1 MGKSRM
7 AEIILKRTGELL
19 RKLFEILIGHP
30 EGLQAGMA
38 LDKLANSVTLSEYEA
53 EVSKS
58 SGTRRFDKIVRFA
71 TVDCTKAGW
80 LFSFFYF
87 ASPL

>member
-1 MGKSRM
+1 M

-30 EGLQAGMA
+30 EGLQAGVA

-53 EVSKS
+53 
-58 SGTRRFDKIVRFA
+58 GMYKII
-71 TVDCTKAGW
+71 GH
-80 LFSFFYF
+80 S
-87 ASPL
+87 